1 MSKPMPIEP
10 YYRRNPRIKI
20 HQYESYLPNAFD
32 DEMTLLQKVN
42 KIIQSLYDYAKITEE
57 MLEKW
62 NEVYDWVMGEGLE
75 QSVNNQLQIW
85 LDDGTFEEIINEK
98 LLAEINENVKKAI
111 EKVDNAMDAL
121 DRAID
126 NMNQE
131 IKKATD
137 FMYQEYYN
145 MGLTTFE
152 WSE

>member
-1 MSKPMPIEP
+1 MSKPIPIEP

-42 KIIQSLYDYAKITEE
+42 KIIQALYDYAKITEE

-85 LDDGTFEEIINEK
+85 LDDGTFDKIINAT
-98 LLAEINENVKKAI
+98 LLAEINANVKKAI
-111 EKVDNAMDAL
+111 EMVDDAMNELNGAV
-121 DRAID
+121 
-126 NMNQE
+126 E
-131 IKKATD
+131 